1 MCVGLRKKAG
11 QPFSSKLTLLNTSVV
26 ALLLFINRKAEQP
39 SKNHHQNAPISHQID
54 VFYIQ
59 FSNNFYTIFKQSK
72 NNFHTVI

>member
-54 VFYIQ
+54 VLYIQ
-59 FSNNFYTIFKQSK
+59 FLNNFYTIQKQ
-72 NNFHTVI
+72 F